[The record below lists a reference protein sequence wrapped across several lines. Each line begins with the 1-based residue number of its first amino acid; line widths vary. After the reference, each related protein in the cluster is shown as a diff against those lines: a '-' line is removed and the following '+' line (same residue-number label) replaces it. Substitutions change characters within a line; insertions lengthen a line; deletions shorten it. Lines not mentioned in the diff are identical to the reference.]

1 VLLLLLIRLVHGR
14 SRWGGSWGGA
24 WRRRWW

>member
-1 VLLLLLIRLVHGR
+1 LLLVLIGLVHGR
-14 SRWGGSWGGA
+14 SRWGGSWG